1 MSGSKHQP
9 AGPAKPHLTRTEFVH
24 LQGIS
29 SRLAAIR
36 DPIRDLTRSS
46 TIATPDD
53 PQPDQAHMLK
63 LDKLH
68 SHILQQLDLAESLI
82 RQYTSALANIA
93 SNEQRPESHHHRTSA
108 PQASS
113 ASGATERNITIA
125 WTSSP
130 ITVSYAVPVNE
141 VYMRLSK
148 QQRAAMD
155 ERVPLIPRRDMSVGN
170 SQLGSVLELVQSL
183 FRSSAREGTAT
194 ELCKSLDTIPPGI
207 MAYAISA
214 SASHLFQQLTPDSIL
229 EGAKF
234 MHAGGAHSPNA
245 MPETPAMQ
253 ALRLIKDHTSF
264 IARFVESSVLLSAQA
279 KMRSRRVEWWVTVAY
294 LLRELGDYE
303 SLNGVICAISGS
315 VVNRMSETWE
325 GVPASCKT
333 AIKYIMESVLAPHQ
347 NYSSYNIELQERI
360 AKISQPAESPTASPL
375 ERIRQSGLTEQISLD
390 FDKAVAVDA
399 PSQHAAIDE
408 YVYSPVY
415 LKGCASLPTPST
427 IVPIVNTLVID
438 AMATGLQHT
447 TANPQSRWRWVLDRT
462 AHHPLSLTID
472 ATTMRRIFAI
482 EISHLPFSATSVAY
496 AAAAVAS
503 VSPNASSKAT
513 GFIKRG
519 PRRSSAAENSSD
531 PYQCRLHSA
540 ATPATVVDMLR
551 HLLALAYGNP
561 CHSCR
566 IGAPLVDLHVT
577 TASQLAV
584 HLATTLL
591 FCEPWMPH
599 EYIFRLSDMRES
611 RSSHLP
617 PAKPHALAT
626 MAKAKAKGYA
636 SSSPTQSTT
645 SKGSERAIEGP
656 WLAFLRPKDSPS
668 SSQKSRST
676 NRGDTYEQQI
686 KGRPDSQSLYSQSD
700 SLFSESDNDGGDSRP
715 SSDEPPMRVFDSG
728 NSAGY
733 MRSAGAGH
741 QNHSKSPY
749 TTGSSTRSSLQSAG
763 ILPSLPPLPSNA
775 VPPPLPTANMPT
787 DISPL
792 AADLAK
798 MGIPPS
804 YLPSS
809 MVPPP
814 LPSQPMPSFQ
824 PSSHTHSTSL
834 LEVVP
839 MRSALPPNSPY
850 ATENMSAEALMLL
863 NFDKARNQHI

>member
-1 MSGSKHQP
+1 MPSVDSARPIQP
-9 AGPAKPHLTRTEFVH
+9 GPAKPHLTCTEFVH

-29 SRLAAIR
+29 SRLTAIR

-53 PQPDQAHMLK
+53 PQPDQAHALK

-82 RQYTSALANIA
+82 HQYTSALANIA
-93 SNEQRPESHHHRTSA
+93 SDEQRPESHHHRTSA

-113 ASGATERNITIA
+113 ASGATERNITTA
-125 WTSSP
+125 WASSP

-148 QQRAAMD
+148 QQRAVMD
-155 ERVPLIPRRDMSVGN
+155 ERVPLIPRRDMSVGS

-214 SASHLFQQLTPDSIL
+214 SASHLFQKLTPDSIL

-234 MHAGGAHSPNA
+234 MHGSF
-245 MPETPAMQ
+245 
-253 ALRLIKDHTSF
+253 KDHTSF

-325 GVPASCKT
+325 SVPASCKA

-360 AKISQPAESPTASPL
+360 AKISQPAES
-375 ERIRQSGLTEQISLD
+375 QSGLTEQISLD
-390 FDKAVAVDA
+390 FDKAVA
-399 PSQHAAIDE
+399 HAAIDE

-427 IVPIVNTLVID
+427 IVPIY
-438 AMATGLQHT
+438 LQHT
-447 TANPQSRWRWVLDRT
+447 TANSQSRWRW
-462 AHHPLSLTID
+462 
-472 ATTMRRIFAI
+472 
-482 EISHLPFSATSVAY
+482 ISHLPFSATSVAY

-513 GFIKRG
+513 AFIKRG
-519 PRRSSAAENSSD
+519 SRRSSAAENSSN
-531 PYQCRLHSA
+531 PYH
-540 ATPATVVDMLR
+540 
-551 HLLALAYGNP
+551 P

-566 IGAPLVDLHVT
+566 IGAPLVDLH
-577 TASQLAV
+577 LAV

-617 PAKPHALAT
+617 PAKPHTLAT
-626 MAKAKAKGYA
+626 MAKAKAYA

-645 SKGSERAIEGP
+645 SKGSERAIEAP
-656 WLAFLRPKDSPS
+656 WLGTPPPQGLTTPCSPS
-668 SSQKSRST
+668 
-676 NRGDTYEQQI
+676 
-686 KGRPDSQSLYSQSD
+686 P
-700 SLFSESDNDGGDSRP
+700 DNDGAPDAYVRFLGTRQ
-715 SSDEPPMRVFDSG
+715 
-728 NSAGY
+728 GY

-741 QNHSKSPY
+741 QHHSKSPY
-749 TTGSSTRSSLQSAG
+749 TTSNSTRSSLQAAG
-763 ILPSLPPLPSNA
+763 VLPSLPPLPSNA

-804 YLPSS
+804 HLPSS
-809 MVPPP
+809 MMPPP

-824 PSSHTHSTSL
+824 PSSHIPPNF
-834 LEVVP
+834 EQ
-839 MRSALPPNSPY
+839 RALPPNSPY
-850 ATENMSAEALMLL
+850 ATEHMSAEALMLL
-863 NFDKARNQHI
+863 NFDKAQESAHLIAINKQAHVGTKHVHSMI